1 MLVFPCKGRNL
12 FNLGGG
18 DVARINTANASSFHV
33 NFEHDLRRSFAV
45 DRKKLLQDEDDKIH
59 GGEIVVEQQ
68 NRVKRRWS
76 ELAALRL
83 EYGACLVLFGH
94 VLILTSPQT
103 KAKHPRKR

>member
-33 NFEHDLRRSFAV
+33 NFEHDLHGTFSV
-45 DRKKLLQDEDDKIH
+45 HRKKFLQDENDEIH
-59 GGEIVVEQQ
+59 GSEVVVEQQ
-68 NRVKRRWS
+68 NRVERGRS

-83 EYGACLVLFGH
+83 ENGACLMLFGQD
-94 VLILTSPQT
+94 LILTSPQA
-103 KAKHPRKR
+103 KAKHR